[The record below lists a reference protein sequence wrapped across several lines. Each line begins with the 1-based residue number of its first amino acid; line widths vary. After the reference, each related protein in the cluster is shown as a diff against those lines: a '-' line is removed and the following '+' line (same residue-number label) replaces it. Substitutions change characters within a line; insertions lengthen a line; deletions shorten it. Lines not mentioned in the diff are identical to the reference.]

1 MPIGSVSPG
10 MSLPFWAVLPFVGFL
25 LTIAIFPLIAPKV
38 WSDHFGKIS
47 FLFGA
52 PVALWFLFGAPGELY
67 NTVLEYVSFLVLLG
81 SLFTISGGI
90 FLEGSLRGTP
100 SMNCAFLGIGAIAAN
115 VFGTTG
121 ASMLLIR
128 PMLRANAHRK
138 KVAHV
143 VIFFIFVVSN
153 IGGLLTPVGDPPLFL
168 GFLRGVPFLWT
179 VRNLWQIWLF
189 ATGSTIGIFY
199 VLDRKMYASE
209 ASGGVGHNLQHA
221 EKTFLSIHGK
231 ENFLY
236 LGMAISAV
244 FLPSPWRE
252 ITMVA
257 AGVISVRRTPEHI
270 RRENGFT
277 YHPIGEVAILFATI
291 FATMMPALIILKAR
305 GGDLGIS
312 SPSQFFWTA
321 GSLSS
326 FLDNA
331 PTYLTFLSVAQGVCG
346 ENADIVGVST
356 PILRA
361 ISAGA
366 VMMGANSYIG
376 NAPNFMVKSIAEG
389 EGVRMPSFFGY
400 MGYSVFILLPVFILV
415 TWFFL

>member
-10 MSLPFWAVLPFVGFL
+10 LSLPFWAILPFAGLL
-25 LTIAIFPLIAPKV
+25 LTIAIAPLIAPKI

-52 PVALWFLFGAPGELY
+52 PVVLWFLFGAPVELY
-67 NTVLEYVSFLVLLG
+67 YTILDYISFLLLLG

-90 FLEGSLRGTP
+90 FLQGSLRGTP
-100 SMNCAFLGIGAIAAN
+100 SMNCAFLSIGAIAAN

-121 ASMLLIR
+121 ASMVLIR

-143 VIFFIFVVSN
+143 VVFFIFIVSN
-153 IGGLLTPVGDPPLFL
+153 VGGLLTPVGDPPLFL

-179 VRNLWQIWLF
+179 FRNLWHIWLF

-199 VLDRKMYASE
+199 VLDRMAYASE
-209 ASGGVGHNLQHA
+209 ASVDAGLGPRST
-221 EKTFLSIHGK
+221 EKTSLSIQGK

-236 LGMAISAV
+236 LGMAIGAV

-252 ITMVA
+252 TTMA
-257 AGVISVRRTPEHI
+257 AAAIISVRRTPERI

-277 YHPIGEVAILFATI
+277 YHPIGEVAILFAAI

-305 GGDLGIS
+305 GGDLGVS
-312 SPSQFFWTA
+312 SPAHFFWAA

-331 PTYLTFLSVAQGVCG
+331 PTYLTFLTVAQHDGG
-346 ENADIVGVST
+346 EQ
-356 PILRA
+356 LHR
-361 ISAGA
+361 
-366 VMMGANSYIG
+366 
-376 NAPNFMVKSIAEG
+376 
-389 EGVRMPSFFGY
+389 
-400 MGYSVFILLPVFILV
+400 
-415 TWFFL
+415 